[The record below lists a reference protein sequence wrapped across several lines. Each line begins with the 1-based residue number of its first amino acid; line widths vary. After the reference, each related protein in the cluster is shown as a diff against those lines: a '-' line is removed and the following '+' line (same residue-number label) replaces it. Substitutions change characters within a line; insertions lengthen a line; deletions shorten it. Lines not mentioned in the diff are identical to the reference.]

1 VLGTAL
7 ALLAGGCGLGLRGAR
22 RPVVSADD
30 GWLEVPGVALA
41 LQQSRTDCG
50 AAALTSVLAY
60 WRPGLTEGQVR
71 QWVGPVDEEQ
81 GVLAGRLRQVAR
93 DQGLEAFIVE
103 GQFADLVREVGH
115 RRPVI
120 AGVVNVI
127 AGTAYPHYEVVV
139 GVNPRDK
146 KVLTA
151 DPALGWREQS
161 FDAFEERWKLSRR
174 LLLVV
179 LPPEGSAPR
188 ADQQGALKP
197 PGRG

>member
-1 VLGTAL
+1 VLGAAL
-7 ALLAGGCGLGLRGAR
+7 ALLAGGCGLGLRGAK
-22 RPVVSADD
+22 RPVMSAAD
-30 GWLEVPGVALA
+30 GWLEVPGVEVA
-41 LQQSRTDCG
+41 LQRSRTDCG
-50 AAALTSVLAY
+50 AAALTSVMSY

-71 QWVGPVDEEQ
+71 AWVGPVDDEQ
-81 GVLAGRLRQVAR
+81 GVLAGRLRQVVR

-103 GQFADLVREVGH
+103 GQFADLEREIRQ

-127 AGTAYPHYEVVV
+127 GTSAYPHYEVVV
-139 GVNPRDK
+139 GINPRDR

-161 FDAFEERWKLSRR
+161 FAAFEERWKPARR

-179 LPPEGSAPR
+179 LPRERGA
-188 ADQQGALKP
+188 AQAGLQQ
-197 PGRG
+197 